1 MEIEKFMDQKPKSF
15 TEECALISVFLNM
28 TRINSDWLLSYIS
41 PPGGAW
47 QEFYIHSRGKRFK
60 FYIGRDTRRTDLV
73 LQKRVDVVLF
83 FIAEAKETFKK
94 ILYDRETIQKNMVSI
109 YKIILNFKVNRKKIF
124 ADTKAVRPV
133 FAFIVG
139 IDTSKLDEFAEDV
152 INSEVNLIK
161 KSMDRLPEIL
171 GGRMC
176 VVAYWEGKKTGFR
189 LVFSQ
194 EFDEKLKDYF
204 KKVFKCSR

>member
-1 MEIEKFMDQKPKSF
+1 MEIKRFTDQKPKGF
-15 TEECALISVFLNM
+15 TEECALVSVFLNM
-28 TRINSDWLLSYIS
+28 TRINSNWLLNYIS

-47 QEFYIHSRGKRFK
+47 QEFYIYLEGKRFK
-60 FYIGRDTRRTDLV
+60 FYIGRDTKRVDLV
-73 LQKRVDVVLF
+73 LQNRLDTILF
-83 FIAEAKETFKK
+83 FIGEAKETFKK
-94 ILYDRETIQKNMVSI
+94 ILSDRKTIQKNMLSI
-109 YKIILNFKVNRKKIF
+109 YRIILSFKINGKRVFSNAEEI
-124 ADTKAVRPV
+124 RPV

-139 IDTSKLDEFAEDV
+139 IDTSRLDDFAENV
-152 INSEVNLIK
+152 INAEVNLIK
-161 KSMDRLPEIL
+161 ESMDRLPEIL

-204 KKVFKCSR
+204 KGIFKCNR